1 MAADIHALVEDADE
15 NNRLSG
21 FPVYDVMGL
30 IVDVEIGLCEPRNTP
45 AVTLTFAD

>member
-21 FPVYDVMGL
+21 FPVDEVVGL
-30 IVDVEIGLCEPRNTP
+30 
-45 AVTLTFAD
+45 AVT